1 MSKPMRV
8 YMICF
13 SVFALLGIFSFES
26 PNGIDLDAVNYPAFE
41 SWSHPFGCDRL
52 GRDIYALF
60 SFGILSTLLV
70 AIPARLLT
78 IAFASCVSLFAY
90 VSNRLLGF
98 ILDQLSYVFLS
109 IPSLLI
115 ALLIVSGLG
124 ANFIT
129 LPLAILLSDWA
140 NAYETIKSK
149 LKEINQSSYIHSSYV
164 MGAGKVHVFR
174 FHILPSLV
182 SIFSFLFVTGVP
194 NVIMAIALF
203 SFLGVD
209 WSGDFLG
216 PGLGEQIAFSAD
228 YFDKSLLAVIMPV
241 FGIVSMIVGIGRK

>member
-1 MSKPMRV
+1 MNRAMLV
-8 YMICF
+8 YMSCF
-13 SVFALLGIFSFES
+13 VMFVFIGFFLYDAPTGIE
-26 PNGIDLDAVNYPAFE
+26 LDAVNYPAFK
-41 SWSHPFGCDRL
+41 SLDHPFGCDRL

-60 SFGILSTLLV
+60 SFGILSTVLV

-78 IAFASCVSLFAY
+78 IAFSLSLSLLIY
-90 VSNRLLGF
+90 ISNRFVGF
-98 ILDQLSYVFLS
+98 LVDQLSYVFLS

-115 ALLIVSGLG
+115 ALLVVTGLG

-129 LPLAILLSDWA
+129 LPLSIVLSDWA
-140 NAYETIKSK
+140 SSYETMKSK
-149 LKEINQSSYIHSSYV
+149 LKEINQSAYVLSSYAS
-164 MGAGKVHVFR
+164 GASKGHVFR
-174 FHILPSLV
+174 FHIVPSLV
-182 SIFSFLFVTGVP
+182 SLFSFLFVTGVP

-228 YFDKSLLAVIMPV
+228 YFDKSPLAVIMPV